1 MWQFEI
7 GVASMSFRQSV
18 ARDRGIHDP
27 PSLEAS
33 LPVSVKRQAGIA
45 ELSAGQRLACI
56 LGNAL

>member
-1 MWQFEI
+1 
-7 GVASMSFRQSV
+7 MSFRQSV
-18 ARDRGIHDP
+18 ARDRGIRDP